1 MKEYNIENL
10 DCSERGLELE
20 RGLKELDSVKYASVN
35 FSLSKL
41 YITTNDLERV
51 KERIREINPEVSLT
65 EVNGNHE
72 EKPLNRKR
80 ELFILTISAVLL
92 GVGILFREE
101 LTETPLS
108 SGKYCIFLASY
119 LLSGWRVLARAV
131 RNILH
136 GKIFDEHFLMT
147 VATVG
152 AFAIGELPEAAGV
165 MIFFQIGELL
175 QDLSLSRS
183 RKSIRALLD
192 VRPSVA
198 HLKGS
203 DGIRDV
209 VPESVDIGATILVRP
224 GEKVPLDGRV
234 IEGSSQLD
242 TSPLTGEPVPK
253 MVSAEDD
260 VFAGMINKSGLL
272 TVKVNRKYSDSSIAR
287 ILYLVEKSTQK
298 KAKSERF
305 ISRFARYYTPVVV
318 GISAALAVIPP
329 LLIPGATFSDWIYR
343 ALVLLVISCPCALVI
358 SIPLG
363 FFGGIGRASRRG
375 ILIKGSNHLDALN
388 SVDTVVFDKTGTL
401 TKGVFRVSSV
411 VPSGAWNDEELLE
424 WAAAAESHS
433 DHPIAKSIAEACGK
447 KVNTEDIKEYRE
459 ISGSGIRALVKN
471 REVYVGNDRL
481 LHDLDIPH
489 EQCYV
494 EGTVVHVV
502 VDSEYAGYIVISDEL
517 KEESLRAVKELRK
530 LGINTIGMLT
540 GDNSYAAGLIAQK
553 LGIDFTAA
561 DLLPEDKVQELE
573 RIMERGKKTAFIGD
587 GINDAPVIARADIG
601 IAVGHLGSDAAIETA
616 DIVLM
621 DGSPMQLVE
630 AIRTARKTRTIVLQN
645 IVLAFAVKG
654 IFFAL
659 GAVGIAN
666 MWEAVFAD
674 MGVALMAIFNSMR
687 ILR

>member
-10 DCSERGLELE
+10 DCSECGLELE

-411 VPSGAWNDEELLE
+411 VPSDAWNDEELLE

-459 ISGSGIRALVKN
+459 IPGSGIRALVKN

-489 EQCYV
+489 EQCHV

-540 GDNSYAAGLIAQK
+540 GDNSYAAGHIAQK

-621 DGSPMQLVE
+621 EGSPMQVVE
-630 AIRTARKTRTIVLQN
+630 AIRIARKTRTIVLQN

>member
-10 DCSERGLELE
+10 DCSECGLELE

-489 EQCYV
+489 EQCHV

-540 GDNSYAAGLIAQK
+540 GDNSYAAGHIAQK

-621 DGSPMQLVE
+621 EGSPMQVVE
-630 AIRTARKTRTIVLQN
+630 AIRIARKTRTIVLQN

>member
-1 MKEYNIENL
+1 M
-10 DCSERGLELE
+10 
-20 RGLKELDSVKYASVN
+20 
-35 FSLSKL
+35 
-41 YITTNDLERV
+41 

-459 ISGSGIRALVKN
+459 IPGSGIRALVKN

-489 EQCYV
+489 EQCHV

-540 GDNSYAAGLIAQK
+540 GDNSYAAGHIAQK

-621 DGSPMQLVE
+621 EGSPMQVVE
-630 AIRTARKTRTIVLQN
+630 AIRIARKTRTIVLQN

>member
-10 DCSERGLELE
+10 DCSECGLELE

-459 ISGSGIRALVKN
+459 IPGSGIRALVKN

-489 EQCYV
+489 EQCHV

-540 GDNSYAAGLIAQK
+540 GDNSYAAGHIAQK

-621 DGSPMQLVE
+621 EGSPMQVVE
-630 AIRTARKTRTIVLQN
+630 AIRIARKTRTIVLQN

>member
-10 DCSERGLELE
+10 DCSECGLELE

-41 YITTNDLERV
+41 YITTDDLERV

-72 EKPLNRKR
+72 GKPLNRKR

-459 ISGSGIRALVKN
+459 IPGSGIRALVKN

-489 EQCYV
+489 EQCHV

-645 IVLAFAVKG
+645 IALAFAVKG

>member
-10 DCSERGLELE
+10 DCSECGLELE

-147 VATVG
+147 VATAG

>member
-10 DCSERGLELE
+10 DCSECGLELE

-147 VATVG
+147 VATAG

-411 VPSGAWNDEELLE
+411 VPSDAWNDEELLE

-459 ISGSGIRALVKN
+459 IPGSGIRALVKN

-489 EQCYV
+489 EQCHV

-540 GDNSYAAGLIAQK
+540 GDNSYAAGHIAQK

-621 DGSPMQLVE
+621 EGSPMQVVE
-630 AIRTARKTRTIVLQN
+630 AIRIARKTRTIVLQN

>member
-10 DCSERGLELE
+10 DCSECGLELE

-41 YITTNDLERV
+41 YITTDDLERV

-459 ISGSGIRALVKN
+459 IPGSGIRALVKN

-489 EQCYV
+489 EQCHV

-645 IVLAFAVKG
+645 IALAFAVKG